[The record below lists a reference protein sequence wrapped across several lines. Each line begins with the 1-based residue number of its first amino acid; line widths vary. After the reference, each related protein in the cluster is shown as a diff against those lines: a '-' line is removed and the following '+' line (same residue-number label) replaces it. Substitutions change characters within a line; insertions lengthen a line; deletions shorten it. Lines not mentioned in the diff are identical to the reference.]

1 MSTTINHKHIVWSDR
16 DDTLCNILVTF
27 RLLDN
32 VVCEIG
38 SVIRSE
44 TRFVSGVSFKKP
56 NKMDKG
62 WSLKSHLNLEAQEK
76 VNCAAETS
84 TSFQQNKGKWSQ
96 FARLLGESL
105 LPRKFPVQI
114 QSEVLFSINYL
125 YLKRKC

>member
-76 VNCAAETS
+76 VNCAQRHQLPFSRTRVS
-84 TSFQQNKGKWSQ
+84 DLSLRGYS
-96 FARLLGESL
+96 ESPYYHVNSL
-105 LPRKFPVQI
+105 SKFKVKFC
-114 QSEVLFSINYL
+114 SL
-125 YLKRKC
+125 